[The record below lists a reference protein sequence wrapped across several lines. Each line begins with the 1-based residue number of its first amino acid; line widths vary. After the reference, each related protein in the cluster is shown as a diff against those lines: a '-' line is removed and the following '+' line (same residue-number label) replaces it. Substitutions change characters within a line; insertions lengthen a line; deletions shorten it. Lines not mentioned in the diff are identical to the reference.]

1 MSVNDTRELLW
12 LAGGLYGLAFAIGLL
27 KTFKINWTPF
37 QESPLAAISLG
48 FILHTRALYLR
59 GLDVH
64 GCPLGNM
71 LERIQFILWS
81 LILAFLILRLLWRL
95 DLLGSFCA
103 GLSFCAGWLSLVFP
117 QLDSNYWL
125 SENYEKLFS
134 NPWIELHAS
143 IAIFS
148 YGLFSLLTI
157 VCAMYLVQRKAL
169 LSRKFNKLSSFLPPI
184 QELEVAAMRL
194 LTVGVLFL
202 TISIIV
208 GGMHWTRH
216 PELVSQAKLSVT
228 LILWIG
234 YLMVFILY
242 KTGKLYGSKFS
253 KTSITLYLVTI
264 GSLALVNTRTKES
277 NTTPPPVI
285 TIPEYSTDE

>member
-1 MSVNDTRELLW
+1 MNVNDTRELLW
-12 LAGGLYGLAFAIGLL
+12 LAGGLYGLAFAIGFL
-27 KTFKINWTPF
+27 KTFKINWNPF
-37 QESPLAAISLG
+37 RETPLAAISLG
-48 FILHTRALYLR
+48 FILHTRALYIR

-64 GCPLGNM
+64 GCPLGNT

-103 GLSFCAGWLSLVFP
+103 GLSFCAGWLSLLFP

-134 NPWIELHAS
+134 SPWIELHAS

-157 VCAMYLVQRKAL
+157 VCSMYLVQRKAL
-169 LSRKFNKLSSFLPPI
+169 LARKFNKLSSFLPPI

-216 PELVSQAKLSVT
+216 PELVSHAKLSVT
-228 LILWIG
+228 LVLWIG
-234 YLMVFILY
+234 YFIVFVLH

-253 KTSITLYLVTI
+253 KTSITLYFVTI
-264 GSLALVNTRTKES
+264 GSLALVNTRTKET
-277 NTTPPPVI
+277 NTTPQSVI
-285 TIPEYSTDE
+285 TNPENSSNE

>member
-1 MSVNDTRELLW
+1 MNVNDTRELLW
-12 LAGGLYGLAFAIGLL
+12 LAGGLYGLAFAIGFL
-27 KTFKINWTPF
+27 KTFKINWNPF
-37 QESPLAAISLG
+37 RETPLAAISLG
-48 FILHTRALYLR
+48 FILHTRALYIR

-64 GCPLGNM
+64 GCPLGNT

-103 GLSFCAGWLSLVFP
+103 GLSFCAGWLSLLFP

-134 NPWIELHAS
+134 SPWIELHAS

-157 VCAMYLVQRKAL
+157 VCSMYLVQRKAL
-169 LSRKFNKLSSFLPPI
+169 LARKFNKLSSFLPPI

-216 PELVSQAKLSVT
+216 PELVSHAKLSVT
-228 LILWIG
+228 LVLWIG
-234 YLMVFILY
+234 YFIVFVLH

-253 KTSITLYLVTI
+253 KTSITLYFITI
-264 GSLALVNTRTKES
+264 GSLALVNTRTKET
-277 NTTPPPVI
+277 NTTPQSVI
-285 TIPEYSTDE
+285 TNPENSSNE

>member
-1 MSVNDTRELLW
+1 MNVNDTRELLW
-12 LAGGLYGLAFAIGLL
+12 LAGGLYGLAFAIGFL

-37 QESPLAAISLG
+37 RETPLAVISLG
-48 FILHTRALYLR
+48 FILHTRALYIR

-64 GCPLGNM
+64 GCPLGNT

-103 GLSFCAGWLSLVFP
+103 GLSFCAGWLSLLFP

-134 NPWIELHAS
+134 SPWIELHAS

-169 LSRKFNKLSSFLPPI
+169 LARKFNKLSSFLPPI

-216 PELVSQAKLSVT
+216 PELVSHAKLSVT
-228 LILWIG
+228 LVLWLG
-234 YLMVFILY
+234 YFMVFVLH

-253 KTSITLYLVTI
+253 KTSITLYFITI
-264 GSLALVNTRTKES
+264 GSLALVNTRTIET
-277 NTTPPPVI
+277 NTTPQSVI
-285 TIPEYSTDE
+285 IKPENSSNG

>member
-1 MSVNDTRELLW
+1 MNVNDTRELLW
-12 LAGGLYGLAFAIGLL
+12 LAGGLYGLAFAIGFL

-37 QESPLAAISLG
+37 RETPLAVISLG
-48 FILHTRALYLR
+48 FILHTRALYIR

-64 GCPLGNM
+64 GCPLGNT

-103 GLSFCAGWLSLVFP
+103 GLSFCAGWLSLLFP

-134 NPWIELHAS
+134 SPWIELHAS

-169 LSRKFNKLSSFLPPI
+169 LARKFNKLSSFLPPI

-216 PELVSQAKLSVT
+216 PELVSHAKLSVT
-228 LILWIG
+228 LVLWIG
-234 YLMVFILY
+234 YFIVFVLH

-253 KTSITLYLVTI
+253 KTSITLYFITI
-264 GSLALVNTRTKES
+264 GSLALVNTRTKET
-277 NTTPPPVI
+277 NTTPQSVI
-285 TIPEYSTDE
+285 TNPENSYNG